1 MQILIREFKP
11 EDTNFIL
18 SSWIKSAYSNVT
30 GYREKYSVF
39 HKGMELII
47 RKKYENG
54 SFMPY
59 IACLDSDPDFI
70 LGFAVF
76 GNDYT
81 LHYVFTKEAF
91 KRLGVCKALLS
102 YMYKNKNEI
111 VVSHWCKDIAFI
123 KKNYK
128 VEYNRF
134 KLFN

>member
-1 MQILIREFKP
+1 MQILIREFKD

-18 SSWIKSAYSNVT
+18 SSWIKSAYSNIT

-39 HKGMELII
+39 HKGMESII
-47 RKKYENG
+47 RKKYEDG
-54 SFMPY
+54 SFIPY
-59 IACLDSDPDFI
+59 VACLDSDPDFI

-91 KRLGVCKALLS
+91 KRLGVSKALLS
-102 YMYKNKNEI
+102 YMYKNKTEI
-111 VVSHWCKDIAFI
+111 VVSHWCKDMAYI
-123 KKNYK
+123 KKSYK